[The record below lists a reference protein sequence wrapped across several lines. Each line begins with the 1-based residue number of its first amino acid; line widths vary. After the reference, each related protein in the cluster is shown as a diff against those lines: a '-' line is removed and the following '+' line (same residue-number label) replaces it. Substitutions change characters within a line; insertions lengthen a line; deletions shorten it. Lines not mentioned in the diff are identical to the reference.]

1 MEGAEESLRQGD
13 LAEAIDQQSDA
24 MEALREGMRSLGEA
38 MAQRQQ
44 PGQNQGQGEAQPNA
58 SASGIDPLGRST
70 GIDEGRSGA
79 VPDQGS
85 AHGRAWQ
92 LLEEIRRRSEDR
104 SRSEEE
110 RGYLQRLFD
119 RF

>member
-1 MEGAEESLRQGD
+1 
-13 LAEAIDQQSDA
+13 

-44 PGQNQGQGEAQPNA
+44 PGQNQGQQGQAQPNG
-58 SASGIDPLGRST
+58 SAEGLDPLGRAS
-70 GIDEGRSGA
+70 GMDNGDRGA
-79 VPDQGS
+79 VPDRGS
-85 AHGRAWQ
+85 AHGRAWD
-92 LLEEIRRRSEDR
+92 LLEEIRRRSQDR

-110 RGYLQRLFD
+110 RNYLQRLFD